1 MPVDATPE
9 TFKQLTSEGS
19 VFVDFWG
26 PRCQP
31 CLAMMPTIK
40 DLEEDAGG
48 AVRVVK
54 VDSTQNRDV
63 CRELRVFGLPT
74 YILMRD
80 GEELER
86 LSGEV
91 SKQQVEEAFVA
102 KLASIHPQ
110 TASIGE
116 SLSEKT
122 GISEIDKRV
131 LPFPEPRRIRDRE
144 HVRHVIKQ
152 PCLVCGRRP
161 PDPHHLR
168 FAQSRALGRKVSDE
182 FTVPLCRAHHREVH
196 RYGEKDRGGG
206 RRE

>member
-9 TFKQLTSEGS
+9 TYEDLTNEGN

-31 CLAMMPTIK
+31 CLAMMPTIAK
-40 DLEEDAGG
+40 LEEEAGG

-54 VDSTQNRDV
+54 VDSTQNREV

-91 SKQQVEEAFVA
+91 SKEQVEEAFST
-102 KLASIHPQ
+102 L
-110 TASIGE
+110 
-116 SLSEKT
+116 
-122 GISEIDKRV
+122 
-131 LPFPEPRRIRDRE
+131 
-144 HVRHVIKQ
+144 
-152 PCLVCGRRP
+152 
-161 PDPHHLR
+161 
-168 FAQSRALGRKVSDE
+168 
-182 FTVPLCRAHHREVH
+182 
-196 RYGEKDRGGG
+196 GGG
-206 RRE
+206 VAA

>member
-9 TFKQLTSEGS
+9 TFDELTSEGA

-31 CLAMMPTIK
+31 CLAMMPTIQE
-40 DLEEDAGG
+40 LEDAADG

-91 SKQQVEEAFVA
+91 SKQQVEEAFVTL
-102 KLASIHPQ
+102 K
-110 TASIGE
+110 
-116 SLSEKT
+116 
-122 GISEIDKRV
+122 
-131 LPFPEPRRIRDRE
+131 
-144 HVRHVIKQ
+144 
-152 PCLVCGRRP
+152 
-161 PDPHHLR
+161 
-168 FAQSRALGRKVSDE
+168 
-182 FTVPLCRAHHREVH
+182 
-196 RYGEKDRGGG
+196 GGG
-206 RRE
+206 AA